1 MLTLCEYRSRRSGGV
16 GGFTLI
22 EMVAV
27 LVIVGIMSLTAAPV
41 LSGMSNSRKA
51 AGASQMLLDIH
62 LARQT
67 AVARGVRTWV
77 VFDAVN
83 DTYSLYAEPSGNPGK
98 ANRVVMTDPV
108 TGNSF
113 VTDLAQGIFAGGG
126 ITSVNIPSGG
136 APASDVGFD
145 YLGRS
150 IASDENVLQSN
161 GTIDLAGGHQIT
173 ILARTGYC
181 YQSL

>member
-41 LSGMSNSRKA
+41 LSGMSSARQS
-51 AGASQMLLDIH
+51 AGASQMLLDIN

-77 VFDAVN
+77 VFDSAN
-83 DTYSLYAEPSGNPGK
+83 DTYTLYAEPSGNPGK

-108 TGNSF
+108 TGSQY
-113 VTDLAQGIFAGGG
+113 VTDLANGIFTGGG
-126 ITSVNIPSGG
+126 ITGVNISIGG
-136 APASDVGFD
+136 APTSEVGFD

-150 IASDENVLQSN
+150 VGADENLLQSD
-161 GTIDLAGGHQIT
+161 GTIDLAGNHQIT

>member
-1 MLTLCEYRSRRSGGV
+1 VFIQRQYRSRRSGGV

-41 LSGMSNSRKA
+41 LSSMSNSRKA
-51 AGASQMLLDIH
+51 AGASQVLLDLH

-67 AVARGVRTWV
+67 AVARGVRIWV
-77 VFDAVN
+77 VFDSVN
-83 DTYSLYAEPSGNPGK
+83 NTYALYAEPSGNPGK

-108 TGNSF
+108 TGSSY
-113 VTDLAQGIFAGGG
+113 VTDLGQGIFAGGG

-136 APASDVGFD
+136 VPASEVGFD

-150 IASDENVLQSN
+150 IGADENLLQTN
-161 GTIDLAGGHQIT
+161 GTVDLAGGHQIT
-173 ILARTGYC
+173 VLARTGYC